1 MAFFTS
7 APPLWTYPPFQL
19 RKYSQTFSRTL
30 QLKRLGLGTI
40 GIRWRKSSFSSN
52 ILVCY
57 SPLANDPAVSPD
69 MRECVPDI
77 VSQLTILRVPPSLWI
92 ENWAV
97 NCKWS
102 VLHVSICCNGFFLH
116 TIAGYCV
123 TNHSFQ
129 GSPMNSESS
138 FNKLSDSQIFPP
150 PLWIEN
156 PSNTN

>member
-1 MAFFTS
+1 MALFTS

-40 GIRWRKSSFSSN
+40 RIKWRKSSFSSN

-69 MRECVPDI
+69 MRECAPDI

-97 NCKWS
+97 YCKWS
-102 VLHVSICCNGFFLH
+102 ILIFRVPRWIVSPAPTNYQIHNFFLLLCEFRTH
-116 TIAGYCV
+116 PTQLKRLTV
-123 TNHSFQ
+123 LDFQ
-129 GSPMNSESS
+129 WP
-138 FNKLSDSQIFPP
+138 
-150 PLWIEN
+150 
-156 PSNTN
+156 

>member
-1 MAFFTS
+1 MALFTS

-40 GIRWRKSSFSSN
+40 GIRWQKNSFSSN
-52 ILVCY
+52 TLVCY

-69 MRECVPDI
+69 MRECAPDI

-97 NCKWS
+97 YCKWS
-102 VLHVSICCNGFFLH
+102 ILIFRVPRWIVSPAPINYQIHKFFLLLCELRTH
-116 TIAGYCV
+116 PTQIKRLTV
-123 TNHSFQ
+123 
-129 GSPMNSESS
+129 
-138 FNKLSDSQIFPP
+138 LDSQWP
-150 PLWIEN
+150 
-156 PSNTN
+156 

>member
-1 MAFFTS
+1 MALFTS

-40 GIRWRKSSFSSN
+40 RIRWQKNSYSSN

-69 MRECVPDI
+69 MRECAPDI

-97 NCKWS
+97 NCIWS
-102 VLHVSICCNGFFLH
+102 ILHENLCWNGLFYIQLPDIVNKSQFSGFQLQQ
-116 TIAGYCV
+116 IIRL
-123 TNHSFQ
+123 TNF
-129 GSPMNSESS
+129 PSS
-138 FNKLSDSQIFPP
+138 SVNWEPTPHKLKDSHF
-150 PLWIEN
+150 
-156 PSNTN
+156 